1 MRRGWEVAVQAV
13 AWTVVVGC
21 LAGLAAAV
29 LVPRLAGATPYT
41 VLTGSM
47 RPALPAGT
55 LVVVRPVAL
64 DDVAVGDVVT
74 YQLRS
79 GDPTVVTHRVV
90 AVGFRADGERVLTTQ
105 GDANDVRDAEPVRA
119 VQVRGTVWYA
129 VPYLGRASTVLDA
142 SQRQAAV
149 QAVAA
154 ALLLYAGR
162 ALLGPRLSRRLA
174 RTAGGT
180 NTNDTTNRKEV
191 AL

>member
-47 RPALPAGT
+47 RPALPPGT

-79 GDPTVVTHRVV
+79 GDPAVVTHRVL
-90 AVGFRADGERVLTTQ
+90 AVGVRADGERVLTTQ
-105 GDANDVRDAEPVRA
+105 GDANDVPDAEPVREE
-119 VQVRGTVWYA
+119 QVRGRLWYA
-129 VPYLGRASTVLDA
+129 VPLLGRASTALTGSERRTVVDA
-142 SQRQAAV
+142 AAV
-149 QAVAA
+149 G
-154 ALLLYAGR
+154 LLVYAGWVLAGPAVRR
-162 ALLGPRLSRRLA
+162 ARSRDVGHDED
-174 RTAGGT
+174 RT
-180 NTNDTTNRKEV
+180 EV
-191 AL
+191 EGR